1 MTKGFLH
8 THNLVV
14 VIFLITFIIK
24 TVLLLLNKYEQLDK
38 IREKT
43 KVLEMIMGTLILITG
58 GYLLYATKNT
68 QPYIIA
74 KIVIVLACIPLGIVG
89 LKKKNKAL
97 AVIALLGFLY
107 VLGIALTKSLTL
119 TKQKIE
125 VAPSVSEESSAA
137 SEEIIQENADNGL
150 SNAKAIFEQECSRCH
165 GLDGKQGLA
174 GAKDLTVSQ
183 LTDAQKK
190 EMILKGKGVMAGYEG
205 RLSEQ
210 EIDNLVLY
218 VNTLKK

>member
-1 MTKGFLH
+1 
-8 THNLVV
+8 
-14 VIFLITFIIK
+14 
-24 TVLLLLNKYEQLDK
+24 
-38 IREKT
+38 
-43 KVLEMIMGTLILITG
+43 MGTLILITG

-68 QPYIIA
+68 QSYIIA
-74 KIVIVLACIPLGIVG
+74 KIIIVLACIPLGIIG

-97 AVIALLGFLY
+97 TVIALLGFLY

-125 VAPSVSEESSAA
+125 VPASVSEGSSSA
-137 SEEIIQENADNGL
+137 SEEILEENADNSL
-150 SNAKAIFEQECSRCH
+150 SNAKAIFEQECARCH
-165 GLDGKQGLA
+165 GADGKQGLA
-174 GAKDLTVSQ
+174 GAKDLTVSP

-218 VNTLKK
+218 INTLKK

>member
-1 MTKGFLH
+1 MDKGFLH

-97 AVIALLGFLY
+97 TVIALLGFLY

-125 VAPSVSEESSAA
+125 VPASVSEESSAA

-150 SNAKAIFEQECSRCH
+150 RNAKAIFEKECARCH
-165 GLDGKQGLA
+165 GVDGKQGLA

-183 LTDAQKK
+183 LTDAEKK
-190 EMILKGKGVMAGYEG
+190 EMILKGKGLMAGYEG
-205 RLSEQ
+205 RLTEQ
-210 EIDNLVLY
+210 EVDNLVLY

>member
-1 MTKGFLH
+1 M
-8 THNLVV
+8 
-14 VIFLITFIIK
+14 
-24 TVLLLLNKYEQLDK
+24 
-38 IREKT
+38 
-43 KVLEMIMGTLILITG
+43 
-58 GYLLYATKNT
+58 
-68 QPYIIA
+68 
-74 KIVIVLACIPLGIVG
+74 LACIPLGIIG

-125 VAPSVSEESSAA
+125 VPASVSEESSAA

-165 GLDGKQGLA
+165 GMDGKQGLA

-205 RLSEQ
+205 RLTEQ
-210 EIDNLVLY
+210 EVDNLVLY